1 MNKKLLCFALT
12 AASIG
17 FAGMA
22 NAGGSLGTYDME
34 VAAKVISASSCVVK
48 APSSLTFDN
57 INGPDD
63 IRRVEE
69 GPQHAQLYMIDITGC
84 HQGLHVSATV
94 LGVADAVN
102 SQLLS
107 TSSASP
113 DAAQNVAI
121 GFFEQVGN
129 NLHPLVPVNSG
140 YTTSRDINELGEA
153 HIAIQTDVVLSD
165 NMKPAT
171 AGTIAANANV
181 QINFL

>member
-34 VAAKVISASSCVVK
+34 VAAKVISASSCVVT

-57 INGPDD
+57 ISGPDD

-69 GPQHAQLYMIDITGC
+69 GPHHSQLYMIDITGC

-102 SQLLS
+102 NQLLS

-121 GFFEQVGN
+121 GFFEQIGS
-129 NLHPLVPVNSG
+129 LHPLVPINTG

-165 NMKPAT
+165 NTKSAI